1 MAALDPSDLQAIWLT
16 LKLASVTTVLL
27 LIIVT
32 PLAWWLAHSRKW
44 YKGPVAAVVAL
55 PLVLP
60 PSVLGFYLLLLLGP
74 HGAVGK
80 LTSALN
86 LGTLPFTFSG
96 LVVGSV
102 LFSMP
107 FAVQPI
113 QNAFEAMGKR
123 PLEVAATL
131 RAGAWDRFLTVALPL
146 ARPGFI
152 TATILA
158 FAHTVGE
165 FGVVLML
172 GGNIQGETRVLSVAI
187 YNHVEAIE
195 YGAAHWLAGG
205 MVLFSFLVLLAL
217 YLAGGKHW
225 RMAQMTWIRVHL
237 QMQLDSFMLD
247 AKFSA
252 PPLGVTALFGP
263 SGSGKTT
270 LLRCIAGLERA
281 TGWLRVNGEPW
292 QDEKTFVPVHRRP
305 LGYVFQEAS
314 LFPHLSVRANLE
326 YGLKRTP
333 AARTPGATGTGG
345 GMAGAEPSHR
355 TCEIRRNYPAESA
368 SASPS
373 VVPCSPARASC

>member
-1 MAALDPSDLQAIWLT
+1 MTNLDPADLQAIWLT

-32 PLAWWLAHSRKW
+32 PLAWWLAHSKRW
-44 YKGPVAAVVAL
+44 FKGPVAAVVAL

-74 HGAVGK
+74 HGPVGK
-80 LTSALN
+80 LTNALHF
-86 LGTLPFTFSG
+86 GTLPFTFAG

-102 LFSMP
+102 LFSLP

-131 RAGAWDRFLTVALPL
+131 RASAWDRFLSVALPL
-146 ARPGFI
+146 ARPGFL

-205 MVLFSFLVLLAL
+205 MVLFSFIVLLGL
-217 YLAGGKHW
+217 YL
-225 RMAQMTWIRVHL
+225 T
-237 QMQLDSFMLD
+237 
-247 AKFSA
+247 
-252 PPLGVTALFGP
+252 
-263 SGSGKTT
+263 SGK
-270 LLRCIAGLERA
+270 L
-281 TGWLRVNGEPW
+281 WRVS
-292 QDEKTFVPVHRRP
+292 K
-305 LGYVFQEAS
+305 
-314 LFPHLSVRANLE
+314 
-326 YGLKRTP
+326 
-333 AARTPGATGTGG
+333 
-345 GMAGAEPSHR
+345 
-355 TCEIRRNYPAESA
+355 
-368 SASPS
+368 
-373 VVPCSPARASC
+373 